1 MKWVDDTCITQYNNR
16 GNLVVGV
23 YKLN

>member
-1 MKWVDDTCITQYNNR
+1 MKWVDDTCITQYDNR
-16 GNLVVGV
+16 GNLVVSV